1 MTQQAKKVY
10 IETVGCQMN
19 VLDSEVVIGTLRRLG
34 YTLAD
39 HPREADVILFN
50 TCSVREHA
58 EEKVYSALGRLRSL
72 KRRRPQTIIGV
83 LGCMAQKD
91 QQHIVERAPHV
102 DLIVGPGQL
111 AEVPRL
117 IEEARR
123 TQQLQLAVSL
133 GRAEAGRREV
143 EASFVSFDPM
153 RDPEMRP
160 TPFQA
165 YLRIQIGCDKFCT
178 YCVVPSTRGP
188 EQSRPPAHI
197 LAEARQ
203 LVDQGC
209 KEITLL
215 GQTVNSYRYV
225 HGDGRITRLSDL
237 LAALH
242 DLPGLQRLKFVTNF
256 PKDMSDDLLDAVR
269 SLPKVVKY
277 LHVPAQSGCDVIL
290 RRMKRNYTVAFYK
303 EMLARCRERVPGV
316 ALSSDFIV
324 GFCGETEESFARTV
338 RLVEEGRFK
347 NSYIFKYSERPG
359 TQAAQRYV
367 DDVPEQV
374 KKRRNNDL
382 LAVQT
387 EISRADH
394 RRYIGQRCSILV
406 EGPSKRDQVR
416 YQAGVTDGVI
426 QLTGRTMTDHIVVC
440 DGPPRLIG
448 QIIDVDIVDASPFT
462 LFGVVADARW
472 PVDTVA
478 ATAPKAATAAER
490 RRLPLPL
497 VQG

>member
-1 MTQQAKKVY
+1 MSMARKVY

-19 VLDSEVVIGTLRRLG
+19 VLDSEVVIGTLRRQG

-39 HPREADVILFN
+39 SPAQADVILFN

-58 EEKVYSALGRLRSL
+58 EDKIYSALGRLRSL
-72 KRRRPQTIIGV
+72 KRHNPQAVIGV

-91 QQHIVERAPHV
+91 QHRIAERAPHV

-117 IEEARR
+117 IEEARSSR
-123 TQQLQLAVSL
+123 RLQMAVSL
-133 GRAEAGRREV
+133 GRAEAGRAEV
-143 EASFVSFDPM
+143 EASFVSFDPV
-153 RDPEMRP
+153 RDPSMRP

-165 YLRIQIGCDKFCT
+165 YVRIQIGCDKFCT

-203 LVDQGC
+203 LVEQGC

-215 GQTVNSYRYV
+215 GQTVNSYRFR
-225 HGDGRITRLSDL
+225 HGDGRVTRLSDL

-242 DLPGLQRLKFVTNF
+242 DLPGLERLKFVTNF
-256 PKDMSDDLLDAVR
+256 PKDMTDDLLDAVR

-277 LHVPAQSGCDVIL
+277 LHVPAQSGCDLVL
-290 RRMKRNYTVAFYK
+290 QRMKRNYTVAFYTD
-303 EMLARCRERVPGV
+303 MLARCREKVPGV
-316 ALSSDFIV
+316 AISSDFIV
-324 GFCGETEESFARTV
+324 GFCGESEESFARTV
-338 RLVEEGRFK
+338 RLVEQARFK

-359 TQAAQRYV
+359 TKAAQRYA
-367 DDVPEQV
+367 DDVPEEV

-387 EISRADH
+387 EISRQEH
-394 RRYIGQRCSILV
+394 RRWIGQRVAILV
-406 EGPSKRDQVR
+406 EGPSKRDQNR
-416 YQAGVTDGVI
+416 FATASSSDI
-426 QLTGRTMTDHIVVC
+426 LQLTGRTMTDHIVVC
-440 DGPPRLIG
+440 DGSPRLIG
-448 QIIDVDIVDASPFT
+448 QIIDVDIIDASPFT
-462 LFGVVADARW
+462 LFGVVSS
-472 PVDTVA
+472 A
-478 ATAPKAATAAER
+478 ASCDSAAWAGLPEAAAFPR
-490 RRLPLPL
+490 RVPLPVL
-497 VQG
+497 

>member
-1 MTQQAKKVY
+1 MSMSRKVY

-19 VLDSEVVIGTLRRLG
+19 VLDSEVVIGTLRRQG

-39 HPREADVILFN
+39 SPAQADVILFN

-58 EEKVYSALGRLRSL
+58 EDKIYSALGRLRSL
-72 KRRRPQTIIGV
+72 KRHNPQAVIGV

-91 QQHIVERAPHV
+91 QHRIAERAPHV

-117 IEEARR
+117 IEEARSSR
-123 TQQLQLAVSL
+123 RLQMAVSL
-133 GRAEAGRREV
+133 GRAEAGRAEV
-143 EASFVSFDPM
+143 EASFVSFDPV
-153 RDPEMRP
+153 RDPTMRP

-165 YLRIQIGCDKFCT
+165 YVRIQIGCDKFCT

-203 LVDQGC
+203 LVEQGC

-215 GQTVNSYRYV
+215 GQTVNSYRFQ
-225 HGDGRITRLSDL
+225 HGDGRVTRLSDL

-242 DLPGLQRLKFVTNF
+242 DLPGLERLKFVTNF
-256 PKDMSDDLLDAVR
+256 PKDMTDDLLDAVR

-277 LHVPAQSGCDVIL
+277 LHVPAQSGCDLVL
-290 RRMKRNYTVAFYK
+290 QRMKRNYTVAFYTD
-303 EMLARCRERVPGV
+303 MLARCREKVPGV
-316 ALSSDFIV
+316 AISSDFIV
-324 GFCGETEESFARTV
+324 GFCGESEESFARTV
-338 RLVEEGRFK
+338 RLVEQARFK

-359 TQAAQRYV
+359 TKAAQRYA
-367 DDVPEQV
+367 DDVPEEV

-387 EISRADH
+387 EISRQEH
-394 RRYIGQRCSILV
+394 RRWIGQRVAILV
-406 EGPSKRDQVR
+406 EGPSKRDQNR
-416 YQAGVTDGVI
+416 FATASSSDI
-426 QLTGRTMTDHIVVC
+426 LQLTGRTMTDHIVVC
-440 DGPPRLIG
+440 DGSPRLIG
-448 QIIDVDIVDASPFT
+448 QIIDVDIIDASPFT
-462 LFGVVADARW
+462 LFGVVSS
-472 PVDTVA
+472 A
-478 ATAPKAATAAER
+478 ASCDSAGLAGLPEAAAFPR
-490 RRLPLPL
+490 RVPLPVL
-497 VQG
+497 